1 MENNFQRSNYFILLA
16 FGAMLIGFAPIFV
29 KWSMLS
35 SSAIAFYRMFFAIP
49 FLFIF
54 NYTVNK
60 RFSFKVN
67 NKSTILYT
75 AFASLAF
82 TTDLTLWHF
91 SMTITSVSNAT
102 IIVNSAPI
110 FVAILSFIIFK
121 EKLSKGFLLSFLITY
136 IGIIGLIYFSNNYS
150 NGKFLGDLLCL
161 VAAFFYGVYL
171 LIIAKL
177 GKEKSLNIIF
187 YTTFFCCIFSIVPMI
202 IEGGNIFPAS
212 SFEWINLILL
222 AFLCQ
227 FGGQYF
233 ITHAI
238 GKISA
243 SSGSIG
249 LLMQPITATILAVII
264 FTDQEKLNAIQVI
277 FVLVAM
283 FGIYLARINLSNR
296 QQKQT

>member
-1 MENNFQRSNYFILLA
+1 MNNNFQRTNYFILLA

-29 KWSMLS
+29 ELS
-35 SSAIAFYRMFFAIP
+35 SLSPFAIGFYRMFLTIP
-49 FLFIF
+49 FLFAV
-54 NYTVNK
+54 NYAVNK

-67 NKSTILYT
+67 NKRTIIYA

-91 SMTITSVSNAT
+91 SMTITSISNAT

-121 EKLSKGFLLSFLITY
+121 EKLSKGFLLSFVITY
-136 IGIIGLIYFSNNYS
+136 TGIIGLIYFSNNYI
-150 NGKFLGDLLCL
+150 NGKVLGDILCL
-161 VAAFFYGVYL
+161 VAAFFYGIYL

-177 GKEKSLNIIF
+177 GKENSLNIIF
-187 YTTFFCCIFSIVPMI
+187 YTTFFCCIFSVIPMVI
-202 IEGGNIFPAS
+202 GGGIIFPTS
-212 SFEWINLILL
+212 NTEWLNLILL
-222 AFLCQ
+222 AILCQ
-227 FGGQYF
+227 LGGQYF

-249 LLMQPITATILAVII
+249 LLMQPITATILAAII
-264 FTDQEKLNAIQVI
+264 FNQILNTAQII
-277 FVLVAM
+277 FVFVAM
-283 FGIYLARINLSNR
+283 FGIYLARINLSNTQR
-296 QQKQT
+296 NQT

>member
-1 MENNFQRSNYFILLA
+1 MESNFQRTNYFILLA

-29 KWSMLS
+29 ELS
-35 SSAIAFYRMFFAIP
+35 SLSPFAIGFYRMFLTIP
-49 FLFIF
+49 FLFAV
-54 NYTVNK
+54 NYAVNK

-67 NKSTILYT
+67 NKRTILYA

-91 SMTITSVSNAT
+91 SMTITSISNAT

-121 EKLSKGFLLSFLITY
+121 EKLSKGFLLSFVITY
-136 IGIIGLIYFSNNYS
+136 AGIIGLIYFSNNYI
-150 NGKFLGDLLCL
+150 NGKVLGDILCL
-161 VAAFFYGVYL
+161 VAAFFYGIYL

-177 GKEKSLNIIF
+177 GKENSLNIIF
-187 YTTFFCCIFSIVPMI
+187 YTTFFCCIFSVIPMVV
-202 IEGGNIFPAS
+202 GGGIIFPTS
-212 SFEWINLILL
+212 NTEWLNLLLL
-222 AFLCQ
+222 AILCQ
-227 FGGQYF
+227 LGGQYF

-249 LLMQPITATILAVII
+249 LLMQPITATILAAII
-264 FTDQEKLNAIQVI
+264 FNQILNTAQII
-277 FVLVAM
+277 FVFVAM
-283 FGIYLARINLSNR
+283 FGIYLARINLSNTQR
-296 QQKQT
+296 NQT

>member
-1 MENNFQRSNYFILLA
+1 MESNFQRTNYFILLS

-29 KWSMLS
+29 ELS
-35 SSAIAFYRMFFAIP
+35 SLSPFAIGFYRMFLTIP
-49 FLFIF
+49 FLFAV

-67 NKSTILYT
+67 NKRTILYA

-91 SMTITSVSNAT
+91 SMTITSISNAT

-121 EKLSKGFLLSFLITY
+121 EKLSKGFLLSFVITY
-136 IGIIGLIYFSNNYS
+136 AGIIGLIYFSNNYI
-150 NGKFLGDLLCL
+150 NGKVFGDILCL
-161 VAAFFYGVYL
+161 VAAFFYGIYL

-177 GKEKSLNIIF
+177 GKENSLNIIF
-187 YTTFFCCIFSIVPMI
+187 YTTFFCCIFSVIPMVV
-202 IEGGNIFPAS
+202 GGGIIFPTS
-212 SFEWINLILL
+212 NTEWLNLLLL
-222 AFLCQ
+222 AILCQ
-227 FGGQYF
+227 LGGQYF

-249 LLMQPITATILAVII
+249 LLMQPITATILAAII
-264 FTDQEKLNAIQVI
+264 FNQILNTAQII
-277 FVLVAM
+277 FVFVAM
-283 FGIYLARINLSNR
+283 FGIYLARINLSNTQR
-296 QQKQT
+296 NQT

>member
-1 MENNFQRSNYFILLA
+1 MQSNFQRTNYFILLA

-35 SSAIAFYRMFFAIP
+35 SSAIAFYRMFLALP
-49 FLFIF
+49 FLFIL
-54 NYTVNK
+54 NYGVN
-60 RFSFKVN
+60 RRLSFKVN
-67 NKSTILYT
+67 NKSTILYA

-110 FVAILSFIIFK
+110 FVAILSFILFK
-121 EKLSKGFLLSFLITY
+121 EKLSTGFLFSFVITY
-136 IGIIGLIYFSNNYS
+136 SGIIGLIYFSNNYA
-150 NGKFLGDLLCL
+150 NGKLLGDLLCL

-171 LIIAKL
+171 LIISKL
-177 GKEKSLNIIF
+177 GKENSLNIIF
-187 YTTFFCCIFSIVPMI
+187 YTTFFCCIFSIIPMI
-202 IEGGNIFPAS
+202 VEGGDIFPAS
-212 SFEWINLILL
+212 NFEWLNLMLL
-222 AFLCQ
+222 AVLCQ

-243 SSGSIG
+243 SSGSVG
-249 LLMQPITATILAVII
+249 LLMQPITATLLAAFIFNEILN
-264 FTDQEKLNAIQVI
+264 TIQVV
-277 FVLVAM
+277 FVFVAM
-283 FGIYLARINLSNR
+283 FGIYLARINLSNKQR
-296 QQKQT
+296 KQT